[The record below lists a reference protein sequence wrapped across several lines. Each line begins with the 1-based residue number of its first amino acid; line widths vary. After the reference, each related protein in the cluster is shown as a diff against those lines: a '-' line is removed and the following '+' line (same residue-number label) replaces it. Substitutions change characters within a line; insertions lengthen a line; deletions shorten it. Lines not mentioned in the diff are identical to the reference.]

1 MNLCGFLGWVERADF
16 FESLAL
22 NAVIIPQGTS
32 NAVLGA
38 VYQVLGTCILPSCA
52 NRYQRPVATALET
65 AHLEQGDGSLGF
77 AVSVGIGGSAG
88 FCADGVDADLLVPGA
103 TLACL
108 SA

>member
-1 MNLCGFLGWVERADF
+1 MGFWDGVERADF

-22 NAVIIPQGTS
+22 NTIIIPQGTS
-32 NAVLGA
+32 NTALGA
-38 VYQVLGTCILPSCA
+38 VYEVLGTCALPSCA
-52 NRYQRPVATALET
+52 NRYQRPVATALQT
-65 AHLEQGDGSLGF
+65 AYLEQGDGSLGF

-88 FCADGVDADLLVPGA
+88 FCTDGVDADLLVPGT